1 MGPQG
6 APGSRGPPGLK
17 GDRGAPG
24 DRGIKGESGLPG
36 KLEASSPEI
45 KPSSA
50 TQECLTSMS
59 GEWKLGSADKLDG
72 KLWSGSVI

>member
-36 KLEASSPEI
+36 KPEASGPGTCTGMW
-45 KPSSA
+45 PSSA
-50 TQECLTSMS
+50 RQEHLISMS
-59 GEWKLGSADKLDG
+59 GEWNLGSADKLEG
-72 KLWSGSVI
+72 KL